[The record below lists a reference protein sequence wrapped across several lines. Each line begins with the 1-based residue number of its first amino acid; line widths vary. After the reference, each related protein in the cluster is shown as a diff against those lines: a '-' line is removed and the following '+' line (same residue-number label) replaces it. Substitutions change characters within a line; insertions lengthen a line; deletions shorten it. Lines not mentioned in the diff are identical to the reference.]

1 MIEPSLWRL
10 SGSATWARASTP
22 LILFIALGL
31 PAGAIGVAW
40 PHMRESLGAPLAG
53 LGLLLAAWTIAYF
66 VASASS
72 GPGTASFGTSIL
84 LLGGCALAAAGALG
98 IALSSRWWM
107 VPLAAVPLGAGS
119 GLIDAAVNAHVSL
132 NRGVRY
138 MGWLHASWAVGAALG
153 PQVIVVSLAAT
164 GSWRAA
170 FGVMAFAF
178 LGIGLVVAIRRGDW
192 AGGANAPPVQ
202 APARISPGPSY
213 RRALLLLAGLFL
225 IGAGLE
231 ATAGDWSYTQLTT
244 GRSVPAEMASLSASL
259 FWAGLAGGRAALG
272 LFGNRAAPARLLD
285 AGVALAVLAALGFWL
300 GPPPV
305 AAFIALPV
313 LGIAVSLI
321 FPLLLSL
328 TPERV
333 GTAMTPHTVGY
344 GLAAGNLG
352 AGGIPAG
359 AGLVLQSAGV
369 LALGPILVCL
379 AVAMAILHAVSRFSG
394 PGRRQSLEPA
404 PGHGGS

>member
-1 MIEPSLWRL
+1 M
-10 SGSATWARASTP
+10 
-22 LILFIALGL
+22 LFVALGL

-40 PHMRESLGAPLAG
+40 PHMRASLGAPLAG

-84 LLGGCALAAAGALG
+84 LAGGCALAAAGAVGL
-98 IALSSRWWM
+98 ALSSRWWM
-107 VPLAAVPLGAGS
+107 IPLAAFLLGGGS

-138 MGWLHASWAVGAALG
+138 MGWLHASWAVGATLG
-153 PQVIVVSLAAT
+153 PQVIRVSLAAT

-178 LGIGLVVAIRRGDW
+178 LGIGLVVGARRRDW
-192 AGGANAPPVQ
+192 AGGASAAPQQAPP
-202 APARISPGPSY
+202 RESTGSSY
-213 RRALLLLAGLFL
+213 RRAVLLLAGLFL
-225 IGAGLE
+225 MGAGLE
-231 ATAGDWSYTQLTT
+231 ATAGDWSYTQLTA
-244 GRSVPAEMASLSASL
+244 GRSVPADLASWSASL

-285 AGVALAVLAALGFWL
+285 AGVVLALLAALGFWL
-300 GPPPV
+300 GPPLM
-305 AAFIALPV
+305 AAFIALPI

-369 LALGPILVCL
+369 LALGPILTFL
-379 AVAMAILHAVSRFSG
+379 AVVMAVLHAVSRISG
-394 PGRRQSLEPA
+394 RERRQSV
-404 PGHGGS
+404 

>member
-1 MIEPSLWRL
+1 M
-10 SGSATWARASTP
+10 
-22 LILFIALGL
+22 
-31 PAGAIGVAW
+31 
-40 PHMRESLGAPLAG
+40 
-53 LGLLLAAWTIAYF
+53 
-66 VASASS
+66 
-72 GPGTASFGTSIL
+72 
-84 LLGGCALAAAGALG
+84 LGGAGALG
-98 IALSSRWWM
+98 LGLSSRWWM
-107 VPLAAVPLGAGS
+107 IPLAGVPLGVGS
-119 GLIDAAVNAHVSL
+119 GFIDAAVNAYVSL

-138 MGWLHASWAVGAALG
+138 MGWLHASWAVGAAVG
-153 PQVIVVSLAAT
+153 PQAIVVSLTAT

-178 LGIGLVVAIRRGDW
+178 LGIGLVVAARRGDW
-192 AGGANAPPVQ
+192 AGGANAAPVQ
-202 APARISPGPSY
+202 APTRVSPGASY
-213 RRALLLLAGLFL
+213 RRALILLSGLFL

-231 ATAGDWSYTQLTT
+231 ATAGDWSYTQLTA
-244 GRSVPAEMASLSASL
+244 GRSIPAELASLSASL
-259 FWAGLAGGRAALG
+259 YWAGLAGARAALG
-272 LFGNRAAPARLLD
+272 LFGNRATPARLLD
-285 AGVALAVLAALGFWL
+285 AGVGLAVLATLGFWL
-300 GPPPV
+300 APPLM

-344 GLAAGNLG
+344 GLAAGNIG

-369 LALGPILVCL
+369 LTLGPILAFL
-379 AVAMAILHAVSRFSG
+379 AVAMAVLHAFSRFSG

-404 PGHGGS
+404 PDRPGS

>member
-1 MIEPSLWRL
+1 
-10 SGSATWARASTP
+10 
-22 LILFIALGL
+22 LFIALGL

-40 PHMRESLGAPLAG
+40 PHMRVSLGAPLAG

-66 VASASS
+66 VASTSS

-107 VPLAAVPLGAGS
+107 IPLAAFLLGGGS

-138 MGWLHASWAVGAALG
+138 MGWLHASWAVGATLG
-153 PQVIVVSLAAT
+153 PQAIVVSLAAT

-170 FGVMAFAF
+170 FGAMALAF
-178 LGIGLVVAIRRGDW
+178 LGIGLLVGARRTDW
-192 AGGANAPPVQ
+192 AGAVGAAAQQPPTR
-202 APARISPGPSY
+202 ASAGPPY

-231 ATAGDWSYTQLTT
+231 ATAGDWSYTQLTS
-244 GRSVPAEMASLSASL
+244 GRSVGADLASWSASL

-272 LFGNRAAPARLLD
+272 VFGNRVRPDRLLD
-285 AGVALAVLAALGFWL
+285 AGVAIAMLAALGFWL
-300 GPPPV
+300 GPPLI
-305 AAFIALPV
+305 AAFIALPI
-313 LGIAVSLI
+313 LGIAISLI

-352 AGGIPAG
+352 AGAIPALT
-359 AGLVLQSAGV
+359 GLALQSAGV
-369 LALGPILVCL
+369 LALGPILAFL
-379 AVAMAILHAVSRFSG
+379 AVAMAALHAVSRFTG
-394 PGRRQSLEPA
+394 PGRRRSLSRV
-404 PGHGGS
+404 PGRPGS